1 MVLGRLPSNK
11 AMKTLEKLQPGDKVA
26 ILSPS
31 FGAPGTWPHV
41 YQLGLERL
49 RDVFGLEPVEFPT
62 TKQINA
68 SVKDRANDLV
78 AAFEDPSIKAVIAS
92 IGGDDQVTYIKNLP
106 PRPFVQNPKP
116 FFGFSDNTHF
126 ANFLW
131 LNDIPSYYGGAL
143 FTQFAMQGEM
153 DEYTI
158 RYLQYALFEDGEKEL
173 AVSTEFNDIGLN
185 WNDPETLNQRRTH
198 EPNDGWFWD
207 GKKPAEGITWGGC
220 LESID
225 DMLRHDIQL
234 PTLEQFENVI
244 LITESEEIPTHDYVF
259 RVYRALGERGI
270 LERIKGVLVGRPKAW
285 EFDKPLGSEA
295 RKMYRQ
301 EQRNAVLK
309 AVRQYNKDISV
320 IQNMD
325 FGHTD
330 PQISIPYGRN
340 ISIDGQN
347 QKVFAHF

>member
-1 MVLGRLPSNK
+1 
-11 AMKTLEKLQPGDKVA
+11 MKKLEKLQKGDKVA

-49 RDVFGLEPVEFPT
+49 HAVFGLEPVEFPT
-62 TKQINA
+62 TTQINA
-68 SVKDRANDLV
+68 QTEERARDLI
-78 AAFEDPSIKAVIAS
+78 AAFEDSSIKAVITS
-92 IGGDDQVTYIKNLP
+92 IGGDDQISYIKNLP
-106 PRPFVQNPKP
+106 PAPFIQNPKP

-131 LNDIPSYYGGAL
+131 LNNIPSYYGGAL

-158 RYLQYALFEDGEKEL
+158 RYLKYALFEDGEREL
-173 AVSTEFNDIGLN
+173 TASTKFNDIGLN
-185 WNDPETLNQRRTH
+185 WNDPKTLDQKRIH

-207 GKKPAEGITWGGC
+207 GEKSAKGTTWGGC

-225 DMLRHDIQL
+225 DMLRHNVQI

-244 LITESEEIPTHDYVF
+244 LITETSEEIPTHDYVF

-270 LERIKGVLVGRPKAW
+270 LGRIKGVLAGRPKAW
-285 EFDKPLGSEA
+285 EFDKPLDSEA
-295 RKMYRQ
+295 RKIYQQ
-301 EQRNAVLK
+301 EQRDMIIK
-309 AVRQYNKDISV
+309 TVRQYNKSIPIV
-320 IQNMD
+320 QNLD

-330 PQISIPYGRN
+330 PQIPIPYGMCAR
-340 ISIDGQN
+340 IDTEN
-347 QKVFAHF
+347 KKVFTIF

>member
-1 MVLGRLPSNK
+1 MRILK
-11 AMKTLEKLQPGDKVA
+11 KLQPGDKVA

-49 RDVFGLEPVEFPT
+49 RDVFNLEPIEFTT

-68 SVKDRANDLV
+68 SVKDRAKDLV
-78 AAFEDPSIKAVIAS
+78 VAFENPYIKAVIAS

-106 PRPFVQNPKP
+106 YEPFVQNPKP

-126 ANFLW
+126 TNFLW
-131 LNDIPSYYGGAL
+131 LNNIPSYYGGAL

-158 RYLQYALFEDGEKEL
+158 RYLRYALFEDGEKEL
-173 AVSTEFNDIGLN
+173 VANTEFNDIGLN
-185 WNDPETLNQRRTH
+185 WYDHGTLKKRRTY

-207 GKKPAEGITWGGC
+207 GEKSAKGITWGGC

-225 DMLRHDIQL
+225 DMLRHNIQL

-244 LITESEEIPTHDYVF
+244 LITETSEEIPTPDYVF

-270 LERIKGVLVGRPKAW
+270 LERVKSVLIGRPKAW
-285 EFDKPLGSEA
+285 EFDKPFDHETK
-295 RKMYRQ
+295 RIYRQ
-301 EQRNAVLK
+301 EQRNAILK
-309 AVRQYNKDISV
+309 AVRQYNKDISI

-330 PQISIPYGRN
+330 PQIAVPYGMNLR
-340 ISIDGQN
+340 IDAD
-347 QKVFAHF
+347 KKKIFASF

>member
-1 MVLGRLPSNK
+1 MEILD
-11 AMKTLEKLQPGDKVA
+11 KLQPGDKAA

-49 RDVFGLEPVEFPT
+49 RGFGLEPVEFPT
-62 TKQINA
+62 TTQVNA
-68 SVKDRANDLV
+68 LAKDRARDLI
-78 AAFEDPSIKAVIAS
+78 AAFEDPSVKVVIAA
-92 IGGDDQVTYIKNLP
+92 IGGDDQVTYVKNLP
-106 PRPFVQNPKP
+106 SEPFVKNPKP

-143 FTQFAMQGEM
+143 FTQFAMQGQM

-158 RYLQYALFEDGEKEL
+158 RYLKYALFEKGEKEL
-173 AVSTEFNDIGLN
+173 AASTEFNEIGLN
-185 WNDPETLNQRRTH
+185 WNDPKALMQRRAY

-207 GKKPAEGITWGGC
+207 GDKSAQGLTWGGC

-225 DMLRHDIQL
+225 ELLRHNIHL
-234 PTLEQFENVI
+234 PTLEQFENIV
-244 LITESEEIPTHDYVF
+244 LITETSEEIPSADYVF

-270 LERIKGVLVGRPKAW
+270 LARIKGVLVGRPKAW
-285 EFDKPLGSEA
+285 EFNKPFDLKTRHA
-295 RKMYRQ
+295 HRQ
-301 EQRNAVLK
+301 QQRETILK
-309 AVRQYNKDISV
+309 AVRSYNQDVPV
-320 IQNMD
+320 IQNLD

-330 PQISIPYGRN
+330 PQIPMPYGGFVR
-340 ISIDGQN
+340 IDAGR
-347 QKVFAHF
+347 KKIFATF